1 MGKKII
7 SLPSCESTNTVLA
20 SLADTN
26 RLEEGSV
33 VITENQTKGRGQ
45 AGNQWLTEA
54 GANLTFSVLLK
65 PVFLEPGRQFFL
77 NMVVG
82 LAVCDTIK
90 SVAGLPALVK
100 WPNDVLVNDKKVCGI
115 LIENQLHGQQFVQA
129 VVGIGLNVNQEKFVF
144 DGAASLKNLSNR
156 NFDKSIVLNVLL
168 ESLEERYRQ
177 LKKGALELLTAQ
189 YHEQLYRRAEQ
200 HAFESDGKE
209 FLGII
214 TGVDDIGRLC
224 IDTDKGERKF
234 NFKEVRFIQ

>member
-7 SLPSCESTNTVLA
+7 SLPNCESTNTVLA
-20 SLADTN
+20 SLADAN

-33 VITENQTKGRGQ
+33 VITENQTRGRGQ
-45 AGNQWLTEA
+45 AGNQWVTEP

-90 SVAGLPALVK
+90 SIAGLPALVK

-129 VVGIGLNVNQEKFVF
+129 IVGIGLNVNQQKFAY

-156 NFDKSIVLNVLL
+156 NFDKSFVLDVLL
-168 ESLEERYRQ
+168 GNLEEHYHQ
-177 LKKGALELLTAQ
+177 LKKGAMELLTTQ
-189 YHEQLYRRAEQ
+189 YHELLYRRAEQ
-200 HAFESDGKE
+200 HAFEADGKE

-234 NFKEVRFIQ
+234 NFKEVRFR

>member
-20 SLADTN
+20 SLADAN

-45 AGNQWLTEA
+45 AGNLWVTEPR
-54 GANLTFSVLLK
+54 ANLTFSVLLK

-82 LAVCDTIK
+82 LAVCDAIK
-90 SVAGLPALVK
+90 SVADLPALVK
-100 WPNDVLVNDKKVCGI
+100 WPNDVLVNDRKVCGI

-129 VVGIGLNVNQEKFVF
+129 VVGIGLNVNQERFSH
-144 DGAASLKNLSNR
+144 DGAASLKNLANR
-156 NFDKSIVLNVLL
+156 NFDRSVVLNVLL
-168 ESLEERYRQ
+168 ESLEVRYSQ
-177 LKKGALELLTAQ
+177 LKKGAFETLTKK
-189 YHEQLYRRAEQ
+189 YHELLYRRAEQ
-200 HAFESDGKE
+200 HAFEANGKE
-209 FLGII
+209 FFGII

-234 NFKEVRFIQ
+234 NFKEIKFIQ

>member
-20 SLADTN
+20 SLADAN

-33 VITENQTKGRGQ
+33 LITENQTKGRGQ
-45 AGNQWLTEA
+45 AGNQWVTEP
-54 GANLTFSVLLK
+54 GTNLTFSVLLK
-65 PVFLEPGRQFFL
+65 PIFLEPGRQFFL

-82 LAVCDTIK
+82 LAVCDAIK

-100 WPNDVLVNDKKVCGI
+100 WPNDVLVNHRKVCGI

-129 VVGIGLNVNQEKFVF
+129 VVGIGLNVNQEKFAYA
-144 DGAASLKNLSNR
+144 GAASLKNLSNR
-156 NFDKSIVLNVLL
+156 DFDRAGVLDFLL
-168 ESLEERYRQ
+168 ENLEERYRQ
-177 LKKGALELLTAQ
+177 LKKGNHEILTAQ
-189 YHEQLYRRAEQ
+189 YHELLYRRAEQ
-200 HAFESDGKE
+200 HVFEENGNE

-234 NFKEVRFIQ
+234 NFKEVSFIR

>member
-7 SLPSCESTNTVLA
+7 TLPNCESTNTVLV

-45 AGNQWLTEA
+45 AGNQWVTEP

-82 LAVCDTIK
+82 LAVCDAIK
-90 SVAGLPALVK
+90 SMAGLPALVK

-129 VVGIGLNVNQEKFVF
+129 VVGIGLNVNQEKFAY
-144 DGAASLKNLSNR
+144 DGAASLRNLSNG
-156 NFDKSIVLNVLL
+156 NFDKAVVLDVLL
-168 ESLEERYRQ
+168 ESLEERYRL
-177 LKKGALELLTAQ
+177 LKKGMVEVLTTQ
-189 YHEQLYRRAEQ
+189 YHELLYRRAEQ
-200 HAFESDGKE
+200 HTFEADGKE

-234 NFKEVRFIQ
+234 NFKEVKYIQ